1 MMKICSI
8 AASFVPS
15 KAANSIQVLK
25 AAHALAG
32 LGHDVTLFIPGNKS
46 TAFKELS
53 DHYGLTTRFRI
64 EWIPED
70 LRFRRYDFAYK
81 AVRAARKLSPD
92 LIYTR
97 VLQAAV
103 LGVWSGYPTIL
114 EMHDRVTGR
123 LAPWMFRR
131 FARSKVPHRILTN
144 SQALQDILKARF
156 NLEAT
161 PSQLLVAP
169 NGVELDR
176 FRDLP
181 GPTEARRALDL
192 PEKFTVGYTGHF
204 YAGRGIELMY
214 TLARK
219 MPEVQFLWVGGKPDD
234 IARWQDR
241 LLDDRVENVI
251 LTGFVDNAVLADY
264 QAAAEVL
271 VMPYGKHISGGGGGD
286 SSDIASPMKM
296 FEYMAAERAIIT
308 SDLPVIHE
316 VLDEEMAVFCPPEN
330 PPAWERALRRLMEN
344 SGWRK
349 ELARNARAAVEAY
362 TWKARAERAL
372 EGFISN
378 EQ

>member
-25 AAHALAG
+25 AAHALAA
-32 LGHDVTLFIPGNKS
+32 LGHDVTLFVPGNKS
-46 TAFKELS
+46 TAFEELS
-53 DHYGLTTRFRI
+53 EHYGLTTRFQI

-81 AVRAARKLSPD
+81 AVRAARKLAPD

-97 VLQAAV
+97 VLQAA
-103 LGVWSGYPTIL
+103 LFGVWSGYPTIL

-123 LAPWMFRR
+123 VGPWMFRR

-144 SQALQDILKARF
+144 SRALQDILKAQF
-156 NLEAT
+156 NLDAT

-176 FRDLP
+176 FRHLP
-181 GPTEARRALDL
+181 GSAEARRALGL
-192 PEKFTVGYTGHF
+192 PETFTVGYTGHF
-204 YAGRGIELMY
+204 YAGRGMELMY
-214 TLARK
+214 TLARA
-219 MPEVQFLWVGGKPDD
+219 MPEVQFLWVGGRPED
-234 IARWQDR
+234 IALWKDR
-241 LLDDRVENVI
+241 LLDDRVNNVI
-251 LTGFVDNAVLADY
+251 LTGFVDNAVLPDY

-330 PPAWERALRRLMEN
+330 PPAWERALRRLMDDPDL
-344 SGWRK
+344 RVA
-349 ELARNARAAVEAY
+349 LARKARAAVEAY

-372 EGFISN
+372 KGFIPG
-378 EQ
+378 E